1 MSRAFRRAVAGAAA
15 LWAAWAGA
23 SPVVRLEPPTPAP
36 GEVFRVRLGEGARAC
51 PCRVRLEG
59 REFALWPARDGSWE
73 GLGAVDREVSPGPHA
88 VQVVD
93 AAGRV
98 VAEVRVQVRS
108 RAYGVQKIRVDPR
121 MVSPRGEDA
130 ERVEREARLIRS
142 VLGTTTPRRLWAG
155 GFSLPAQG
163 PVSGPF
169 GVRRVYNGTP
179 RGYHSG
185 LDIAAPRGSPVR
197 AAASGRVALA
207 RELYYTGN
215 TVFLDHG
222 LGLYTAYFHMDTLS
236 VREGQRVGAGT
247 VLGTVGST
255 GRSTGPHLH
264 WGVYVAGVKV
274 DPLSL
279 LRLLRAES
287 DGLTGPGG
295 RGE

>member
-1 MSRAFRRAVAGAAA
+1 MKRALRRAVAGAAV

-23 SPVVRLEPPTPAP
+23 GPAVRLEPQTPAP
-36 GEVFRVRLGEGARAC
+36 GEVFRVRVEEGTQAC
-51 PCRVRLEG
+51 PCRLRLEG
-59 REFALWPARDGSWE
+59 REFPLWPAEDGSWE
-73 GLGAVDREVSPGPHA
+73 GFGAVDRDLSPGPRT

-93 AAGRV
+93 SAGRLL
-98 VAEVRVQVRS
+98 AEARIEVRS
-108 RAYGVQKIRVDPR
+108 RAYGVQEIRVDPR
-121 MVSPRGEDA
+121 MVYPRGEDA
-130 ERVEREARLIRS
+130 ERVRREARLIRS
-142 VLGTTTPRRLWAG
+142 VLGTVTSRRLWSG

-222 LGLYTAYFHMDTLS
+222 LGLYTAYFHMDSLS
-236 VREGQRVGAGT
+236 VREGQRVRAGT

-279 LRLLRAES
+279 LRVVRPGS
-287 DGLTGPGG
+287 HGLTGPGG

>member
-1 MSRAFRRAVAGAAA
+1 VKRSVQRAVAGVAV

-23 SPVVRLEPPTPAP
+23 APAVHVEPRTPAP
-36 GEVFRVRLGEGARAC
+36 GEIF
-51 PCRVRLEG
+51 RVRLEG
-59 REFALWPARDGSWE
+59 GTRTCPCRLRLGDREFPLWPSGDGSWE
-73 GLGAVDREVSPGPHA
+73 GFGAVDRDLSPGA
-88 VQVVD
+88 STVQVVD
-93 AAGRV
+93 RAGQL
-98 VAEVRVQVRS
+98 VAQARIEVRS
-108 RAYGVQKIRVDPR
+108 RPYGIQEIRVDPR
-121 MVSPRGEDA
+121 MVHPKGEDA
-130 ERVEREARLIRS
+130 ERARREARLIRA
-142 VLGTTTPRRLWAG
+142 VLGTITPRRLWSN
-155 GFSLPAQG
+155 GFSLPARG

-179 RGYHSG
+179 RGYHTG

-222 LGLYTAYFHMDTLS
+222 LGLYTAYFHMDSLS
-236 VREGQRVGAGT
+236 VEEGQRVRAGT

-279 LRLLRAES
+279 IQVAGTGNH
-287 DGLTGPGG
+287 GLTGPGG